1 VDFFR
6 TTTLSKKIA
15 ALAEPVCTA
24 CGVDLYLVEVL
35 GDRAHGKTRVRVVID
50 ALDGVGID
58 DCAKVSRQLSAV
70 LDVEDPIKGAYN
82 LEVSSPG
89 LDRPLRNL
97 DDVRGVIGKM
107 IYLETREAIEGRRH
121 FTGRVEDVLT
131 DAIAIQVDGRLFHIP
146 ASAVNQAKLQ
156 DNFSD

>member
-1 VDFFR
+1 MDFLR
-6 TTTLSKKIA
+6 TNTLSKKIA
-15 ALAEPVCTA
+15 ALAEPVCAA
-24 CGVDLYLVEVL
+24 CGVDLYMVEVL

-70 LDVEDPIKGAYN
+70 MDVEDPIKGAYN

-97 DDVRGVIGKM
+97 DDVRAAIGKT
-107 IYLETREAIEGRRH
+107 IFLETRETIEGRKR
-121 FTGRVEDVLT
+121 FSGRVEDVLT
-131 DAIAIQVDGRLFHIP
+131 DVIAIQVDGRLFHIP
-146 ASAVNQAKLQ
+146 ASAVSKAKLQ
-156 DNFSD
+156 YNFSD